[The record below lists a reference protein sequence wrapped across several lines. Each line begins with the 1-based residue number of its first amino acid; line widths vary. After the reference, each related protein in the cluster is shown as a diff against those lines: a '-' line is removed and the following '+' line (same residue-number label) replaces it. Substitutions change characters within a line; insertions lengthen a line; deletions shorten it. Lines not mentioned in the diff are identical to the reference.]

1 MSHNHNHIHHSPNVN
16 STKNFRTVFI
26 LNFGFTLFEIAGG
39 IFTNSIAIISDAL
52 HDLGDSISIGLAWF
66 LEKYSHK
73 KRDKKYTYGYGRFSL
88 LGALINAIVLV
99 IGSTFVFAN
108 AIPRIIN
115 PQETNAQGMII
126 FAIVGVLV
134 NGAAVFKLKN
144 EDSMNARVLMLHL
157 LEDVLGWM
165 AILAV
170 AITLLFYPMYIL
182 DAILS
187 IVITFYILFNVVMN
201 LRKTVSLFLQA
212 SPENIDLTEIDE
224 KLKSIDKV
232 ISSHHTHVWSL
243 DGSNHVLST
252 HLIVDKSTTR
262 DEIVRIKSKCKQ
274 LFEDLKLTH
283 FTIEIELEDE
293 VCLMKDDHPQ

>member
-1 MSHNHNHIHHSPNVN
+1 MSHSHNH
-16 STKNFRTVFI
+16 STTSKNFKTVFF
-26 LNFGFTLFEIAGG
+26 LNFGFTLFEIVGG

-52 HDLGDSISIGLAWF
+52 HDFGDTISIGLAWF

-73 KRDKKYTYGYGRFSL
+73 KSDNKYTYGYGRFSL
-88 LGALINAIVLV
+88 LGALINAMVLI
-99 IGSTFVFAN
+99 IGSTFVLAN
-108 AIPRIIN
+108 AIPRIIE
-115 PQETNAQGMII
+115 PQPTNAEGMIN
-126 FAIVGVLV
+126 FAIIGVIV

-144 EDSMNARVLMLHL
+144 EESMNARVMMLHL
-157 LEDVLGWM
+157 LEDVLGWI

-170 AITLLFYPMYIL
+170 AIALLFWQTYIL

-187 IVITFYILFNVVMN
+187 IVITLYILFNVTIN
-201 LRKTVSLFLQA
+201 LKKTIALFLQA
-212 SPENIDLTEIDE
+212 TPDHVQIEMIDE

-243 DGSNHVLST
+243 DGANHILTT

-274 LFEDLKLTH
+274 LFEDLKMTH

-293 VCLMKDDHPQ
+293 VCLMKDDHEQ

>member
-1 MSHNHNHIHHSPNVN
+1 MSHSHNH
-16 STKNFRTVFI
+16 STTSKNFKTVFF
-26 LNFGFTLFEIAGG
+26 LNFGFTLFEIVGG

-52 HDLGDSISIGLAWF
+52 HDFGDTISIGLAWF

-73 KRDKKYTYGYGRFSL
+73 KSDNKYTYGYGRFSL
-88 LGALINAIVLV
+88 LGALINAMVLI
-99 IGSTFVFAN
+99 IGSTFVLAN
-108 AIPRIIN
+108 AIPRIIE
-115 PQETNAQGMII
+115 PQPTNAEGMII
-126 FAIVGVLV
+126 FAIIGVIV

-144 EDSMNARVLMLHL
+144 EESMNARVMMLHL
-157 LEDVLGWM
+157 LEDVLGWI

-170 AITLLFYPMYIL
+170 AIALLFWQTYIL

-187 IVITFYILFNVVMN
+187 IVITLYILFNVTIN
-201 LRKTVSLFLQA
+201 LKKTIALFLQA
-212 SPENIDLTEIDE
+212 TPDHVQIEMIDE

-243 DGSNHVLST
+243 DGANHILTT

-274 LFEDLKLTH
+274 LFEDLKMTH

-293 VCLMKDDHPQ
+293 VCLMKDDHEH

>member
-1 MSHNHNHIHHSPNVN
+1 
-16 STKNFRTVFI
+16 
-26 LNFGFTLFEIAGG
+26 LEIAGG

-66 LEKYSHK
+66 LEKYSLK
-73 KRDKKYTYGYGRFSL
+73 KRDNKYTYGYGRFSL
-88 LGALINAIVLV
+88 LGALINAVILV
-99 IGSTFVFAN
+99 IGSTFILAN
-108 AIPRIIN
+108 AIPRIIH
-115 PQETNAQGMII
+115 PQETNAKGMII
-126 FAIVGVLV
+126 FAIVGVIV

-157 LEDVLGWM
+157 VEDVLGWM

-170 AITLLFYPMYIL
+170 AITLLFYPTYIL

-187 IVITFYILFNVVMN
+187 IIITLYILFNVIMN
-201 LRKTVSLFLQA
+201 LRKTISLFLQA
-212 SPENIDLTEIDE
+212 TPDHIELDLIDE

-243 DGSNHVLST
+243 DGANNILTT
-252 HLIVDKSTTR
+252 HLIVSISTTR

-283 FTIEIELEDE
+283 LTIEIELEDE
-293 VCLMKDDHPQ
+293 ACLMDDKHYH